1 MVDSTYTNASG
12 RQSERV
18 DGGLI
23 IHKSTMIFKNEKSID
38 AVYEREK
45 KELGKGTYGVVCRA
59 KHKETG
65 QQRAVKTIARSKI
78 KNWDRFLTEVKILQN
93 LDHPHVIKLFEYFED
108 DKNVYLVTEICSGG
122 ELFDRIIEAEFF
134 NEQTAA
140 RLFK

>member
-45 KELGKGTYGVVCRA
+45 KVTHHSLEQFIDNSIFEVISIVC
-59 KHKETG
+59 
-65 QQRAVKTIARSKI
+65 SM
-78 KNWDRFLTEVKILQN
+78 
-93 LDHPHVIKLFEYFED
+93 P
-108 DKNVYLVTEICSGG
+108 
-122 ELFDRIIEAEFF
+122 
-134 NEQTAA
+134 
-140 RLFK
+140 